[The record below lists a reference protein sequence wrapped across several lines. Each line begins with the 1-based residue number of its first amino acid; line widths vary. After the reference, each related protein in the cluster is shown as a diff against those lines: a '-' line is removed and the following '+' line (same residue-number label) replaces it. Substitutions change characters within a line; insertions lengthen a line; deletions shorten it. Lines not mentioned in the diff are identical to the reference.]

1 MLWDCCCCMYLL
13 KECIMKTFHQ
23 APVEKYLHCYITK
36 VLSLQILLFTYY
48 IDTHNTHWFREKPFI
63 WLVHISI
70 SVGHLFVG
78 SMLFEAMH
86 RQDFSEVPHWIPGCH
101 ARFCWLHS
109 VLLIAADLWKLGNCT
124 AERLLSSAAFPHSHF
139 QRFQRFWSV
148 DWWWRTAGAR
158 GSGVKALSLTLSFEW
173 VSHGTPAIAIYCR
186 DRLDVQ

>member
-1 MLWDCCCCMYLL
+1 MLWDCCCMYLL

-48 IDTHNTHWFREKPFI
+48 IDTHNTLWFREKPFI

-78 SMLFEAMH
+78 CMLFEAMH
-86 RQDFSEVPHWIPGCH
+86 WQDFSEVPHWIPGCH